1 VTRAT
6 RDFRKNL
13 ERVAIHNEDA
23 AIAVMRAADRIGDE
37 SLRQQLFAVIQRMH
51 QDALDLRAMRDAV

>member
-1 VTRAT
+1 MTRAT

-13 ERVAIHNEDA
+13 ERFAIHNEDA

-37 SLRQQLFAVIQRMH
+37 SLRQQLFNVIQRMH

>member
-1 VTRAT
+1 MTRAT

-13 ERVAIHNEDA
+13 ERVALHNEDA

-37 SLRQQLFAVIQRMH
+37 SLRQQLFDVIQRMH